1 MEVVNFHN
9 RYWNHVK
16 LANRHNGNR
25 IIVDVR
31 GRKIGAKKPIIIAGT
46 CSVETKKI
54 TMETAKT
61 VKKMGGDILRGGVFK
76 SRTSPRSSKKQ
87 DKEKLKILKEAGDK
101 FDLPIITE
109 VTGISQVNFV
119 KKHADIIQI
128 GARSMRNLE
137 LLKKAAKTNKPIML
151 KRAFDATIEE
161 WLLAAEGIM
170 MEGNKNV
177 ILCERGIRTF
187 EPSTRNTLDI
197 SAIPLIKQ
205 ISNLPIIIDP
215 SHATGRRSLVVP
227 LAKAGIIAGA
237 DGVMIEIHPK
247 PSKAI
252 SDGFQ
257 SLTFDSFNI
266 LMKDIKNLTN

>member
-1 MEVVNFHN
+1 MSC
-9 RYWNHVK
+9 
-16 LANRHNGNR
+16 RHFAFSCGE
-25 IIVDVR
+25 
-31 GRKIGAKKPIIIAGT
+31 
-46 CSVETKKI
+46 S
-54 TMETAKT
+54 
-61 VKKMGGDILRGGVFK
+61 
-76 SRTSPRSSKKQ
+76 
-87 DKEKLKILKEAGDK
+87 
-101 FDLPIITE
+101 
-109 VTGISQVNFV
+109 TGI
-119 KKHADIIQI
+119 K
-128 GARSMRNLE
+128 
-137 LLKKAAKTNKPIML
+137 
-151 KRAFDATIEE
+151 
-161 WLLAAEGIM
+161 
-170 MEGNKNV
+170 
-177 ILCERGIRTF
+177 
-187 EPSTRNTLDI
+187 DI